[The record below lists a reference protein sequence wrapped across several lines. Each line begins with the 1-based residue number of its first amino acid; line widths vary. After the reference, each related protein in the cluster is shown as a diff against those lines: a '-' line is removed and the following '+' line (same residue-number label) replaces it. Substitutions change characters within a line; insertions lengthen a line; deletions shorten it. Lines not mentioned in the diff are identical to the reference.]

1 MAGITASAKEV
12 CLLRRRCQRKPRPL
26 RRCMISGFLTAALCV
41 GTYLYIVQTS
51 FKPTLE
57 ELAEYECR
65 AIVVQ
70 AMNRAVNEEMETH
83 PERYETLYNMDYTA
97 GGELIA
103 VHANTAS
110 LNQARSA
117 LIQAVETAL
126 SVLQET
132 DLEIPYGS
140 LTGITAFGG
149 LGPSWKLTLLPD
161 AYVEGT
167 LREELHSLSINRTQY
182 SITLDLQVTI
192 SMVLDG
198 NTATAQVSD
207 QIPVVSMLLN
217 GDIPAYY
224 AGTQ

>member
-1 MAGITASAKEV
+1 M
-12 CLLRRRCQRKPRPL
+12 
-26 RRCMISGFLTAALCV
+26 
-41 GTYLYIVQTS
+41 
-51 FKPTLE
+51 
-57 ELAEYECR
+57 
-65 AIVVQ
+65 
-70 AMNRAVNEEMETH
+70 
-83 PERYETLYNMDYTA
+83 
-97 GGELIA
+97 
-103 VHANTAS
+103 
-110 LNQARSA
+110 
-117 LIQAVETAL
+117 IQAVETAL